1 MLNTMQIRIN
11 LSKQSKTVFQSR
23 VQSFRMGKGISYLA
37 FTWSRSHDHKTDRSY
52 LLQNTISLF
61 YFSLL
66 LNATC
71 DSRHPHRHISIKKPR
86 YAVLMFRGI
95 YPHNFPSKSLAEK
108 KWDVLEQ
115 RGVSKCSGSPIFIFS
130 DIMLNQ
136 ALIYNWQEIFLL
148 ILTADIEPIL

>member
-1 MLNTMQIRIN
+1 MLNAMKICIN
-11 LSKQSKTVFQSR
+11 LSKQSKTVFPSR

-115 RGVSKCSGSPIFIFS
+115 RGVSKCSERPIFIFS
-130 DIMLNQ
+130 GIMLNQ
-136 ALIYNWQEIFLL
+136 TLIYNWQEIFLL
-148 ILTADIEPIL
+148 ILTVDIEPIL

>member
-1 MLNTMQIRIN
+1 MLNTMKIRIN

-37 FTWSRSHDHKTDRSY
+37 FTLSRSNDHKTDRSY

-61 YFSLL
+61 HSSL
-66 LNATC
+66 LNATWN
-71 DSRHPHRHISIKKPR
+71 SRHPHRHISIKKPR
-86 YAVLMFRGI
+86 YAVLIFRGI

-115 RGVSKCSGSPIFIFS
+115 RGVRKCSGSPIFIFS

-136 ALIYNWQEIFLL
+136 TLIYNWQEIFLL
-148 ILTADIEPIL
+148 ILTADNKPIL